1 MKVIISDPISED
13 GIRILKDNNIKVIY
27 AVEENIDENFKHV
40 QSADGWIIRSGTTL
54 DSKIINNAVNLSVIG
69 RAGVGVDNID
79 ISAAT
84 RRGVVVMNTPDAN
97 TISAAEHTM
106 ALILAIS
113 RNISYGHE
121 AISKGEW
128 NRHKL
133 IGSELRNKTLGI
145 VGLGK
150 IGREVLQRSHAFNM
164 KILGYDP
171 FLPEDFF
178 REDEL
183 QICDLDYLIENSDY
197 ITLHIPLTKD
207 TKDLFDY
214 NNLIKMKKDA
224 RIINVARGG
233 IINENDLSKVLL
245 ENKIAGAA
253 LDVFESEPLP
263 IDSPLISAPNIILT
277 PHLGASTKEA
287 KEGVSQSICNQVKNF
302 LINDELDNAINMPFQ
317 NFSQLKEIA
326 PFLRLSEL
334 LGRIHSQVA
343 RGPITEV
350 SINCFG
356 SISDTKPIGL
366 SFLRSL
372 LQLRVPERVNY
383 INADALARE
392 LGIDVSIN
400 FSTSDSNYSNLI
412 STKVKTDKEVLIDGS
427 IFDDNL
433 PRLVNIFGYKIEVN
447 PNGTL
452 LFVQNDDV
460 PGVIG
465 KVGTLLGDNKINI
478 AAYLLSREKNK
489 NLAFAVIRLDEPV
502 ASKIIKLL
510 NEIKELRFVHQ
521 IDVHK

>member
-1 MKVIISDPISED
+1 MKVIVSDPISKD
-13 GIRILKDNNIKVIY
+13 GIKILTDNNIEVIY
-27 AVEENIDENFKHV
+27 ATDEKIDEKFKHIP
-40 QSADGWIIRSGTTL
+40 SADGWIIRSGTTL
-54 DSKIINNAVNLSVIG
+54 DSKIINNAANLSVIG

-84 RRGVVVMNTPDAN
+84 RLGIVVMNTPDAN

-106 ALILAIS
+106 ALILALS
-113 RNISYGHE
+113 RNVSYGHE
-121 AISKGEW
+121 GISKGEW

-133 IGSELRNKTLGI
+133 IGSELCDKTLGI

-150 IGREVLQRSHAFNM
+150 IGREVLQRSQAFNM

-183 QICDLDYLIENSDY
+183 RICDLDYLIENSDY

-214 NNLIKMKKDA
+214 NNLIKMKKGA

-233 IINENDLSKVLL
+233 IINEDDLSKALT

-263 IDSPLISAPNIILT
+263 VDSPLISAPNIILT
-277 PHLGASTKEA
+277 PHLGASTREA
-287 KEGVSQSICNQVKNF
+287 KEGVSLSICKQVKNF

-317 NFSQLKEIA
+317 NFSQLKEMA

-334 LGRIHSQVA
+334 LGRIHSQVSS
-343 RGPITEV
+343 GPIAEV
-350 SINCFG
+350 TINCFG
-356 SISDTKPIGL
+356 SISETKPIGL

-372 LQLRVPERVNY
+372 LQSRVPERVNY
-383 INADALARE
+383 INADTLAKE

-400 FSTSDSNYSNLI
+400 FSTSDTNYSNLI
-412 STKVKTDKEVLIDGS
+412 SAKVKTDKEVLIEGS

-433 PRLVNIFGYKIEVN
+433 PRLVNIFGYKMEVN

-489 NLAFAVIRLDEPV
+489 NLAFAVIRLDKPV
-502 ASKIIKLL
+502 DSKIIKLL
-510 NEIKELRFVHQ
+510 NEIKELKFVHQ
-521 IDVHK
+521 IDVH

>member
-1 MKVIISDPISED
+1 MKVIVSDPISED
-13 GIRILKDNNIKVIY
+13 GIRILKDNNIEVIY
-27 AVEENIDENFKHV
+27 AAEEKIDENFKHIP
-40 QSADGWIIRSGTTL
+40 SADGWIIRSGTTL
-54 DSKIINNAVNLSVIG
+54 DSKILNNATNLSVIG

-84 RRGVVVMNTPDAN
+84 RRGIVVMNTPDAN

-106 ALILAIS
+106 ALILALS
-113 RNISYGHE
+113 RNVSSGHE
-121 AISKGEW
+121 GISKGEW

-133 IGSELRNKTLGI
+133 IGSELRHKTLGI

-150 IGREVLQRSHAFNM
+150 IGREVLQRSQAFNM

-214 NNLIKMKKDA
+214 YNLIKMKKDA

-233 IINENDLSKVLL
+233 IINENDLSKVLI

-253 LDVFESEPLP
+253 LDVFESEPLSM
-263 IDSPLISAPNIILT
+263 DSPLISAPNIILT

-287 KEGVSQSICNQVKNF
+287 KEEVSISICNQVKNF

-317 NFSQLKEIA
+317 NFSKLKEIA

-334 LGRIHSQVA
+334 LGRIHSQVSI
-343 RGPITEV
+343 GPIAEV

-356 SISDTKPIGL
+356 NISETKPIGL

-372 LQLRVPERVNY
+372 LQSRVPERVNY
-383 INADALARE
+383 INADTLAKE

-400 FSTSDSNYSNLI
+400 FSTSDTNYSNLI
-412 STKVKTDKEVLIDGS
+412 SAKVKTDKEVLIEGS

-452 LFVQNDDV
+452 LFVHNDDV

-489 NLAFAVIRLDEPV
+489 NLAFAVIRLDKPV
-502 ASKIIKLL
+502 DSKIIKLL
-510 NEIKELRFVHQ
+510 NEIKELKFVHQ
-521 IDVHK
+521 IDVH